1 MLLTKERDAE
11 PIAGYRLLEPLGRG
25 GFGEVW
31 KCEAP
36 GGLCKAIKFV
46 AGHDDLDGSP
56 APAAEEL
63 QAIQHVKSLRHPFLL
78 SMERVEV
85 IGRELVIVME
95 LADKNLHDLY
105 QERRAVGQ
113 PGIGRDELLGY
124 LREAADV
131 LDLMNLRHGLQH
143 LDVKPG
149 NLFLVSDHV
158 KVADFGLV
166 RSLAERGAGL
176 SLGAL
181 SALYA
186 APELFRG
193 SISSSSDQ
201 YSLAIVYQEL
211 LTGTLPFAGKSARQ
225 LMLLHSTAE
234 PNLSALPEADR
245 PVVARALAKDPAQ
258 RFPSCTDFLRALES
272 SGATGGSLSGLP
284 AADTRIDFPGMTTA
298 PVRPAHGQCLPGHQ
312 FLSCLG
318 RTPHT
323 EIWEAQT
330 ADGRRWLVKF
340 LYGVVGRDPVREK
353 EAVRRLEA
361 LRHPALAPLR
371 VVPAGPGC
379 LATVTDHLAESLRDR
394 YQETHGLPRSRLLGW
409 LRPVAEALD
418 ELLRQTGL
426 QHLGLTPRSLRFD
439 GDRLRIADFG
449 VLPLLW
455 QPAGQ
460 LRGQLQ
466 ARYAAPELFDKSDA
480 PARDT
485 LVGEACDVY
494 SLAVVFQEMLT
505 GVPPWR
511 GRRAGPPNL
520 APLTEADRAVLL
532 RALDADPRR
541 RFGSCTELVA
551 ALEAAGGAARIAS
564 GDGTDGEA
572 AGPAALVAELIV
584 EAGGGS
590 VLVPPELWGPSPRGA
605 LQLQHHF
612 AARLPATGARA
623 SFEGFRRQWNAQ
635 VLREGENSLVLQVP
649 LPGSFWRRWLSARAA
664 LGVDLRWT
672 RKAGRTGADLEVRI
686 GAAERCKVDDDLLR
700 QVAPL
705 LLESLRAQL
714 EAHPERRGRKR
725 LAWTQPVRAWF
736 QVDGGGW
743 SEPIDGQGRDISLT
757 GMGLYLPRVLP
768 GPGVRL
774 ELTTPTRPEPVELC
788 GHCVRV
794 QRCPDGRYQAGI
806 AFL

>member
-11 PIAGYRLLEPLGRG
+11 PIAGYRLIEPLGRG

-36 GGLCKAIKFV
+36 GGLYKAIKFV
-46 AGHDDLDGSP
+46 AGRDGLDGAP

-63 QAIQHVKSLRHPFLL
+63 QAIQLVKSLRHPFLL

-85 IGRELVIVME
+85 IGHELVIVME

-105 QERRAVGQ
+105 QERRAAGE

-166 RSLAERGAGL
+166 RSLAEHGGTGV

-186 APELFRG
+186 APELFRN
-193 SISSSSDQ
+193 SISPSSDQ

-211 LTGTLPFAGKSARQ
+211 LTGTLPFTGKSARQ

-234 PNLSALPEADR
+234 PDLSALPEADR
-245 PVVARALAKDPAQ
+245 TVVARALAKDPA
-258 RFPSCTDFLRALES
+258 RRYPTCTEFLRALPSGGVASGQLS
-272 SGATGGSLSGLP
+272 SP
-284 AADTRIDFPGMTTA
+284 ALTETRCDFPTAATA
-298 PVRPAHGQCLPGHQ
+298 PVRPAHGQCLPDHQ
-312 FLSCLG
+312 FLACLG

-323 EIWEAQT
+323 EVWEAQT
-330 ADGRRWLVKF
+330 ADSRRWLVKF
-340 LYGVVGRDPVREK
+340 LYGFGRDAAREK

-361 LRHPALAPLR
+361 LRHPALVPLR

-379 LATVTDHLAESLRDR
+379 LATLTDHFPESLRDR
-394 YQETHGLPRSRLLGW
+394 FQETRGLPRDHLLGW
-409 LRPVAEALD
+409 LRPVAEGLD
-418 ELLRQTGL
+418 ELVRQTGL
-426 QHLGLTPRSLRFD
+426 RHLGLTPRSLLFD
-439 GDRLRIADFG
+439 DDVLRIADFG

-460 LRGQLQ
+460 LHGQLQ
-466 ARYAAPELFDKSDA
+466 ARYAAPELFEGQVSESCDA
-480 PARDT
+480 
-485 LVGEACDVY
+485 Y
-494 SLAVVFQEMLT
+494 SLAIVFQEMLT
-505 GVPPWR
+505 GTSPWR
-511 GRRAGPPNL
+511 GRRSGPPNL
-520 APLTEADRAVLL
+520 APLTEADRAVLQ

-541 RFGSCTELVA
+541 RFGTCTELIA
-551 ALEAAGGAARIAS
+551 ALEAAGGTRFDA
-564 GDGTDGEA
+564 GVEDGE

-590 VLVPPELWGPSPRGA
+590 VLAPPELWGLSPRGA

-612 AARLPATGARA
+612 AARLPATGAKAR
-623 SFEGFRRQWNAQ
+623 FEGFRRQWNAQ
-635 VLREGENSLVLQVP
+635 AVREGEDSLVFQVR
-649 LPGSFWRRWLSARAA
+649 LPGTFWQRWLGSAGMLA
-664 LGVDLRWT
+664 VDLRWT
-672 RKAGRTGADLEVRI
+672 RSGGGADLEVRI
-686 GAAERCKVDDDLLR
+686 GAGDKGKIDDGLLR

-705 LLESLRAQL
+705 LLESLRTQL

-725 LAWTQPVRAWF
+725 LAWTQPVRASF
-736 QVDGGGW
+736 QGEDGAW
-743 SEPIDGQGRDISLT
+743 SEPIEGQGKDISLT

-768 GPGVRL
+768 GPQVRL
-774 ELTTPTRPEPVELC
+774 ELSTPTRPEPVELC

-794 QRCPDGRYQAGI
+794 QRCPDGRYQAGV
-806 AFL
+806 AFV

>member
-11 PIAGYRLLEPLGRG
+11 PITGYRLLEPLGRG

-46 AGHDDLDGSP
+46 AGHDELDGSP

-85 IGRELVIVME
+85 IGGELVIVME

-105 QERRAVGQ
+105 RERREAGQ
-113 PGIGRDELLGY
+113 PGIARDELLGY

-193 SISSSSDQ
+193 SISPSSDQ

-211 LTGTLPFAGKSARQ
+211 LTGTLPFSGKSARQ

-234 PNLSALPEADR
+234 PDLSALPEADR
-245 PVVARALAKDPAQ
+245 PVVARALAKDPAE
-258 RFPSCTDFLRALES
+258 RHPSCTDFLRALES
-272 SGATGGSLSGLP
+272 SGAGGGKLSSPPPAETRCDLP
-284 AADTRIDFPGMTTA
+284 AATT
-298 PVRPAHGQCLPGHQ
+298 PVRPTHGQCLPGHQ

-330 ADGRRWLVKF
+330 SDDRRWLVKF

-394 YQETHGLPRSRLLGW
+394 FQETRGLPRGRLLAW

-418 ELLRQTGL
+418 ELARQTGL
-426 QHLGLTPRSLRFD
+426 QHLGLTPRTLLFD
-439 GDRLRIADFG
+439 GEHLRIADFG

-466 ARYAAPELFDKSDA
+466 ARYAAPELFEQ
-480 PARDT
+480 
-485 LVGEACDVY
+485 LVGEACDAY
-494 SLAVVFQEMLT
+494 SLAIVFQEMLT
-505 GVPPWR
+505 GTPPWR
-511 GRRAGPPNL
+511 GRRMGPPNL
-520 APLTEADRAVLL
+520 APLTEADRAVLQ
-532 RALDADPRR
+532 RALDADSRR

-551 ALEAAGGAARIAS
+551 ALEAAGGEARNAS
-564 GDGTDGEA
+564 GEGADGEA
-572 AGPAALVAELIV
+572 AGPAALVAELII

-590 VLVPPELWGPSPRGA
+590 VLVLPELWGLSPRGA

-612 AARLPATGARA
+612 AARLPATGARG

-635 VLREGENSLVLQVP
+635 VLREGENSLAFQVP
-649 LPGSFWRRWLSARAA
+649 LPGSFWRRWLGGTAMLA
-664 LGVDLRWT
+664 VDLRWT
-672 RKAGRTGADLEVRI
+672 RPAGRAGADLEVRI

-705 LLESLRAQL
+705 LLETLRAQL

-725 LAWTQPVRAWF
+725 LAWTQPVRAVF
-736 QVDGGGW
+736 QREDGEW
-743 SEPIDGQGRDISLT
+743 SEPIDGQGKDISLT

-768 GPGVRL
+768 GPQVRL
-774 ELTTPTRPEPVELC
+774 ELSTPTRPEPVELC

-794 QRCPDGRYQAGI
+794 QRCSDGRYQAGI